1 MFYFYYLKGVVV
13 VLQVSPA
20 VNFKKLFSPQ
30 AGFLVYATG
39 LHNNDDC
46 HIFYLYLSLQAGQ
59 GASARE
65 QNNFLELP
73 AVETC

>member
-1 MFYFYYLKGVVV
+1 MFYFYYLKGVVVV

-39 LHNNDDC
+39 LYYNDDC
-46 HIFYLYLSLQAGQ
+46 HIFYLYLSVQAG
-59 GASARE
+59 
-65 QNNFLELP
+65 
-73 AVETC
+73 